1 MGFFVNIVG
10 RVRSMV
16 NERETEE
23 NPFKPPTQPLYAPT
37 DPPISVKIFLPSASG
52 DPLLLGQDD
61 TIFKSAE
68 LTNRAR
74 QILQKLQEIPQEQ
87 LKPKP
92 LVTGADLIAAGYRPG
107 PPFSK
112 MLAAVEDAQLE
123 GRIHSAAEALEL
135 VRERFQPR

>member
-52 DPLLLGQDD
+52 DPNLGCPRIGCPSTSPAHIRGGAMIDGHDQG
-61 TIFKSAE
+61 S
-68 LTNRAR
+68 
-74 QILQKLQEIPQEQ
+74 IPI
-87 LKPKP
+87 P
-92 LVTGADLIAAGYRPG
+92 
-107 PPFSK
+107 
-112 MLAAVEDAQLE
+112 
-123 GRIHSAAEALEL
+123 
-135 VRERFQPR
+135 